1 MRLKPMSLAEK
12 DPRPLFVAASLGL
25 LAAACG
31 PRAVEVGFWFEPVTF
46 ASPRLGAPISAGEL
60 AAIETLAR
68 AEIVKAF
75 QDFDVTLTGNRHAR
89 FKVAVLQRLRDERML
104 RQADV
109 AGQSRVLR
117 GFGGSGAVSFHF
129 VASAAT
135 VFAPESADRATL
147 IEAVGRGIGR
157 TAVHEIA
164 HQLAPDTPIHAT
176 RNPNSYENGTASAGQ
191 YFGDMGWDIAR
202 PELERRLIR
211 RER

>member
-1 MRLKPMSLAEK
+1 MIRLA
-12 DPRPLFVAASLGL
+12 AASLVVVV
-25 LAAACG
+25 AACG
-31 PRAVEVGFWFEPVTF
+31 PRSVEVGFWFDPVTF
-46 ASPRLGAPISAGEL
+46 TSPRLGAPISPDEL
-60 AAIETLAR
+60 AAIETLSR

-75 QDFDVTLTGNRHAR
+75 QDFDVTLTGNRNAR

-135 VFAPESADRATL
+135 VFAPETADRAAL
-147 IEAVGRGIGR
+147 IEAIGRGVGR
-157 TAVHEIA
+157 TAVHELA

-176 RNPNSYENGTASAGQ
+176 RNPDSYEHGTASAGQ
-191 YFGDMGWDIAR
+191 YFGDMVWDIAR
-202 PELERRLIR
+202 PELERRLLPR
-211 RER
+211 AR